1 MRKDETKP
9 PVEVRDS
16 QLEDG
21 VDNHN
26 TKGYVQVL
34 SDYMRLPI
42 VLHLRYI
49 CYIIVLHL
57 NLLRGTPQNA
67 A

>member
-9 PVEVRDS
+9 PVEVKDS
-16 QLEDG
+16 ELEDG
-21 VDNHN
+21 VDKNN
-26 TKGYVQVL
+26 TERHVQVL

-49 CYIIVLHL
+49 CYIFVLHL